1 MSDAANAAQQA
12 AKLMTELKTNAQL
25 MTLEEGTYCILQNP
39 SQPGETAGGLPGVR
53 VSLPP
58 GPLAR
63 PDAVRIATFR
73 PDGWMVGGEAA
84 LVAIRGGTGHVLVTV
99 YQAPDAPVAAAPH
112 LQVMRLFSHAAGIP
126 PAAAAPLP
134 PAPPAA
140 VPVPPPPADGPAAGP
155 ADLLAHIQSSGD
167 VGGHFGVWLGE
178 RGSKKWIEGFAIAP
192 VEGVPVTDIEYQ
204 AVLGRGW
211 LSPWVEGGQF
221 CGSRGMALPILGL
234 KVRLR
239 GASAETHRL
248 EVSATFVD
256 GAAVGPVGS
265 GEACEAE
272 SLSPVEAMLVSV
284 LPREGAAGK
293 GGHAK
298 AASGKPAARGR

>member
-12 AKLMTELKTNAQL
+12 AKLMTELKANAQL

-39 SQPGETAGGLPGVR
+39 SQPGQTAGGLPGVR

-63 PDAVRIATFR
+63 PDSVRIATFR

-112 LQVMRLFSHAAGIP
+112 LQVMRLFSSAAGIP
-126 PAAAAPLP
+126 PAAPLSPAQVAAQAAVG
-134 PAPPAA
+134 PAPQAEQ
-140 VPVPPPPADGPAAGP
+140 PAAGP

-167 VGGHFGVWLGE
+167 VGGHLGVWLGE

-192 VEGVPVTDIEYQ
+192 VEGIPVADIEYQ

-256 GAAVGPVGS
+256 GTAVGPVGS

-272 SLSPVEAMLVSV
+272 SLSPVEALLVSIQ
-284 LPREGAAGK
+284 PRGGAAGK
-293 GGHAK
+293 GGHART
-298 AASGKPAARGR
+298 ASAKSAARGR